1 MTQTAQNE
9 SARYTVELTTEKDRE
24 MARVMF
30 QSRPGLS
37 KQFEKSFGVQ
47 FLEHHDSSVV
57 FTGEAEQVAKVQ
69 DAFKRL
75 AGMFAQGTFLSKNII
90 KDLGVQLNPRKASPM
105 AEFNA
110 ANQNTKSPGGP
121 GSSSSHFVP
130 KTQAQADFSTL
141 IDNNDLSFGTG
152 PAGTGKTHV
161 AVVKGIGLLKSG
173 AVKKLLLARPAQES
187 GEKLGFLPGSAND
200 KLAPYMRPIYDELDK
215 AYGPGKWQKL
225 MADSVIEIAPIGFMR
240 GRTFTDA
247 FIIVDEAQN
256 CSIEQ
261 LKMALTRIGENSK
274 MVVTGDESQIDLDD
288 KSRSGLMWAV
298 GKLEGKPGIGVQEFK
313 AVDVV
318 RSKIVQVIVDALA
331 EEPAAKPAAAPKT
344 QQNQGTRND
353 RY

>member
-1 MTQTAQNE
+1 MTAEPAQNE
-9 SARYTVELTTEKDRE
+9 SARYTIELVTEKDKE

-37 KQFEKSFGVQ
+37 KQFEKSFDVR
-47 FLEHHDSSVV
+47 FLEHHESSVV
-57 FTGEAEQVAKVQ
+57 FTGEATQVAKVQ
-69 DAFKRL
+69 DAFKRM
-75 AGMFAQGTFLSKNII
+75 AGLFAQGTFLSKNII
-90 KDLGVQLNPRKASPM
+90 KDLGVQLCARQPSAASQ
-105 AEFNA
+105 FNA
-110 ANQNTKSPGGP
+110 ANQNTKSPGGA

-173 AVKKLLLARPAQES
+173 AVKKLLLARPATES
-187 GEKLGFLPGSAND
+187 GEKIGFLPGSAND

-225 MADSVIEIAPIGFMR
+225 MSDNVIEIVPIGFMR

-261 LKMALTRIGENSK
+261 IKMALTRIGENSK

-298 GKLEGKPGIGVQEFK
+298 GKLQGKPGIGVQEFK
-313 AVDVV
+313 GVDVV
-318 RSKIVQVIVDALA
+318 RSKIVQTIVDALNEG
-331 EEPAAKPAAAPKT
+331 EEPAAAAPKN
-344 QQNQGTRND
+344 QQKQGGNNPRW
-353 RY
+353 